1 MSILYKF
8 ITISQKRAAPSG
20 LDSSTGRAL
29 HRCPVGHGFESR
41 LSLDFF
47 FHYCLSSVN
56 NSCDE
61 LKAINRVLYIDKAN
75 SRSNL
80 NVTVDANMSNI
91 KLKDLLV

>member
-1 MSILYKF
+1 M
-8 ITISQKRAAPSG
+8 

-29 HRCPVGHGFESR
+29 HRCHVGHGFESR

-47 FHYCLSSVN
+47 FHYCLINSVN

-61 LKAINRVLYIDKAN
+61 LKAINRVLYIDQAN
-75 SRSNL
+75 SRSKL
-80 NVTVDANMSNI
+80 NVNVDANMSNI